1 MEDKEMET
9 FIWILIAVPFFL
21 VMLGLF
27 IWSLI
32 WVYGDAEKR
41 GKSGWLV
48 VLMVFFANWPVSLL
62 IWLVFRPE
70 MVAEEKPA

>member
-1 MEDKEMET
+1 MET
-9 FIWILIAVPFFL
+9 FVWILFAVPFFL

-41 GKSGWLV
+41 SKSGWLV

-70 MVAEEKPA
+70 MVAEEKQA